1 MSKLIRPKRLMF
13 EQEMGQSAKPQ
24 IKPLLFE
31 KVAQKTNLKIDVIKY
46 KFYKHYSES
55 YVQ

>member
-1 MSKLIRPKRLMF
+1 MF